1 MTSTPV
7 HCSSCSLNDLCLPVG
22 LTQAELKK
30 LDGLVS
36 TRRKVPQGSALYRS
50 GDPFSALYA
59 IRTGF
64 FKTEINTADGRGHVT
79 GFQMMGEIMGLDG
92 ITQDHHACDAIALED
107 AEVCVMDFDRIE
119 SLSRELDSLQRHLHK
134 VMSREIVRDQ
144 GAMMLLSI
152 MNAEERV
159 ASFLANLV
167 DRLKARGF
175 SSSELILRMA
185 RKDIGSHLGM
195 TIETVSRVLS
205 RMVQDGMITVNQR
218 HIVIANPQ
226 RLLEKASL
234 SRPG

>member
-1 MTSTPV
+1 
-7 HCSSCSLNDLCLPVG
+7 
-22 LTQAELKK
+22 
-30 LDGLVS
+30 
-36 TRRKVPQGSALYRS
+36 
-50 GDPFSALYA
+50 
-59 IRTGF
+59 
-64 FKTEINTADGRGHVT
+64 
-79 GFQMMGEIMGLDG
+79 
-92 ITQDHHACDAIALED
+92 
-107 AEVCVMDFDRIE
+107 MDFERIE

-175 SSSELILRMA
+175 SSSELILRMG